1 MSVPWAHEPGI
12 LARATCDSVR
22 RRGSKQKVSNSLESK
37 VFTLGFTVPYLKINF
52 ISCFL
57 LYSWLAR
64 PTFNKQPSCPPV
76 YDWLNWSGRVRQVI
90 SPVDDNFRCSLKR
103 VRQPVR
109 SLPDVHYR
117 WTFCARETRPP
128 TSSSPSR
135 FAHKGCCF
143 FLDPWSIHS
152 FQSNQRFQAIEFV
165 DQPFRKSSPSF
176 ALIFP
181 KLCSQK
187 MHGAG
192 HVAIFILSFHDPLQA
207 RLRPW
212 PLLSTTH
219 EK

>member
-1 MSVPWAHEPGI
+1 MSFPWAHEPGI

-57 LYSWLAR
+57 QYFWLAR
-64 PTFNKQPSCPPV
+64 PAFNKQPSCPPV

-117 WTFCARETRPP
+117 WTFGARETRPRP
-128 TSSSPSR
+128 VHHHR
-135 FAHKGCCF
+135 GLLIKVVVF
-143 FLDPWSIHS
+143 F
-152 FQSNQRFQAIEFV
+152 
-165 DQPFRKSSPSF
+165 
-176 ALIFP
+176 
-181 KLCSQK
+181 
-187 MHGAG
+187 
-192 HVAIFILSFHDPLQA
+192 
-207 RLRPW
+207 
-212 PLLSTTH
+212 STPEVFTRS
-219 EK
+219 KVINAFKR